1 MVSLK
6 KKNLHKKIFFFYL
19 FSMQL
24 FSADATMFSNFFF
37 FFDHKKLKKPPSKVA
52 HNRPKPFLR
61 QSSPGHSPQPR
72 SSFPFYKK
80 SIATLSLLLSDYI
93 IHYLIFLTFGSCF
106 SFQDTGSFDSGDEVI
121 DFSSLIPDSK
131 DDVILV

>member
-1 MVSLK
+1 MTDVWIRTSSYYRLIFSPKKTGFSK
-6 KKNLHKKIFFFYL
+6 KKKSSQKRKKKFYL

-24 FSADATMFSNFFF
+24 FSADATMFSNIYIF

-80 SIATLSLLLSDYI
+80 SNAILSLLLSGLHHLLSY
-93 IHYLIFLTFGSCF
+93 CF
-106 SFQDTGSFDSGDEVI
+106 QYWKVYFKEV
-121 DFSSLIPDSK
+121 FSPTA
-131 DDVILV
+131 